1 MGVGPPAVASSAQQ
15 AERHLVPRRP
25 RGPSRDTVRKF
36 ETSAALHTSSK
47 EGHQSRVNVYHQ
59 RPSLNALQTLYE
71 RSARARGR
79 RPLSAALYGTHRA
92 ACWFRLVPFLEG
104 TSLLL
109 PETRSRP
116 STRVMLDLAA
126 VDGCEDGCEDGCG
139 AHCYWR
145 SLVARPLTVMRGP
158 PLIPACADM

>member
-59 RPSLNALQTLYE
+59 RPSLNALQTLRA
-71 RSARARGR
+71 RSARAGVA
-79 RPLSAALYGTHRA
+79 P
-92 ACWFRLVPFLEG
+92 
-104 TSLLL
+104 
-109 PETRSRP
+109 
-116 STRVMLDLAA
+116 
-126 VDGCEDGCEDGCG
+126 CG
-139 AHCYWR
+139 
-145 SLVARPLTVMRGP
+145 P
-158 PLIPACADM
+158 

>member
-59 RPSLNALQTLYE
+59 RPANPT
-71 RSARARGR
+71 SAERARGS
-79 RPLSAALYGTHRA
+79 PLERGSLRDRA

-116 STRVMLDLAA
+116 STRVMLDLTA

-145 SLVARPLTVMRGP
+145 SLVARPITVMRGP

>member
-59 RPSLNALQTLYE
+59 RPSLNALHRTLRA
-71 RSARARGR
+71 RSARAG
-79 RPLSAALYGTHRA
+79 
-92 ACWFRLVPFLEG
+92 
-104 TSLLL
+104 
-109 PETRSRP
+109 
-116 STRVMLDLAA
+116 
-126 VDGCEDGCEDGCG
+126 
-139 AHCYWR
+139 
-145 SLVARPLTVMRGP
+145 VAP
-158 PLIPACADM
+158 